1 MNHVRA
7 QAAIARAPPSTPN
20 ERRPSWAHLSLSV
33 RQTLMLT
40 LTRMLQ
46 QHLSAADG
54 TGEQEVRDESR

>member
-1 MNHVRA
+1 M
-7 QAAIARAPPSTPN
+7 PN
-20 ERRPSWAHLSLSV
+20 ERRPGWAQLSVSV